1 MRKYAILVLVAL
13 LNLLVN
19 LTMAGDAWHRAEI
32 ILESDDQIDNQVSKK
47 LKRLMIYTQ
56 MF

>member
-19 LTMAGDAWHRAEI
+19 LTLAGDAWHRAEI
-32 ILESDDQIDNQVSKK
+32 ILESDDQIDNQVSANIK
-47 LKRLMIYTQ
+47 LSRGS
-56 MF
+56 